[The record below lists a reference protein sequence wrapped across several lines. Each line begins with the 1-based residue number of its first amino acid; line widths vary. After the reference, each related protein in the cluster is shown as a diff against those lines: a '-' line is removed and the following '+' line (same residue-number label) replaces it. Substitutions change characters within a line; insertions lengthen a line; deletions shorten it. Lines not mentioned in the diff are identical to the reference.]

1 MNIANTILQQ
11 LKGTTPSPVIWSWGA
26 RNWQA
31 VGENQIE
38 GLGHD
43 YLGALKFN
51 VSGHHHKGHVIISLA
66 LNDTYTVSIGYVRK
80 GEMKPKKQLEGLH
93 FDQIGDVVDEMVEK
107 IEAYEY

>member
-11 LKGTTPSPVIWSWGA
+11 LKGTTPAPVMWSWAA

-31 VGENQIE
+31 VGENTIK

-66 LNDTYTVSIGYVRK
+66 LDDTYTVSIGHVRK
-80 GEMKPKKQLEGLH
+80 GEMKPKKQVTEVY
-93 FDQIGDVVDEMVEK
+93 FDELGDVIDGLVERIK
-107 IEAYEY
+107 EYSY